1 MEGDRLF
8 TSPSILHFTWNYLE
22 LSNMSQQPVVVGTKR
37 GGSNFTERIYPYLSI
52 LPVLLVI
59 ALFAIYPIIHAVR
72 MSFYRY
78 MLTRPGDH
86 PFIGLQNFINV
97 TTSYYFKNSIT
108 VTAIYA
114 VAAVTGVI
122 LFGLGVALLL
132 NSKIRMAGPLKVV
145 ILLPWAL
152 PAVVS
157 GLLWKWILN
166 ADFGIL
172 NGILYAVGL
181 IDNYIPFLANPTLA
195 RISLIM
201 AHIWKEGPLVAI
213 FFLAGLQLIP
223 DELYESARI
232 DGGGGWRIFRF
243 ITLPLLRPV
252 LLVVIVYETMTA
264 ILTFDT
270 IYVMT
275 GGGPADSTALISWFA
290 YVEIFKS
297 LNLGNG
303 VALAI
308 IIAMITLV
316 LILLYLRVLR
326 TEETEII

>member
-1 MEGDRLF
+1 MTQRMIFKPKLGRAKITD
-8 TSPSILHFTWNYLE
+8 
-22 LSNMSQQPVVVGTKR
+22 
-37 GGSNFTERIYPYLSI
+37 RIYPYLSI
-52 LPVLLVI
+52 LPVFLVI

-78 MLTRPGDH
+78 LLTRPGDH
-86 PFIGLQNFINV
+86 PFVGLDNFISV
-97 TTSYYFKNSIT
+97 ITSYYFKNSIT
-108 VTAIYA
+108 VTAIYT

-172 NGILYAVGL
+172 NGILYAFGL
-181 IDNYIPFLANPTLA
+181 IDNYIPFLADPTLA
-195 RISLIM
+195 KISLIM

-223 DELYESARI
+223 EELYESAKI
-232 DGGGGWRIFRF
+232 DGGGGWRIFRM
-243 ITLPLLRPV
+243 ITLPLLFPV
-252 LLVVIVYETMTA
+252 LLVVVVYETMTA

-275 GGGPADSTALISWFA
+275 GGGPANATALISWFA
-290 YVEIFKS
+290 YAEIFKS
-297 LNLGNG
+297 LNLGHG

-308 IIAMITLV
+308 IIALITLV

-326 TEETEII
+326 TEEATI

>member
-1 MEGDRLF
+1 MTQQQIVYEPKRIKA
-8 TSPSILHFTWNYLE
+8 PIWN
-22 LSNMSQQPVVVGTKR
+22 
-37 GGSNFTERIYPYLSI
+37 RIYPYLSI
-52 LPVLLVI
+52 LPVALVI

-72 MSFYRY
+72 MSFYQY
-78 MLTRPGDH
+78 LLTKPNQH
-86 PFIGLQNFINV
+86 PFVGLENFIDV
-97 TTSYYFKNSIT
+97 LSSYYFKNSIQIT
-108 VTAIYA
+108 GIYT
-114 VAAVTGVI
+114 VAAVVGVI
-122 LFGLGVALLL
+122 IYGLGVALLM
-132 NSKIRMAGPLKVV
+132 NSKIRLSTPLKIV

-172 NGILYAVGL
+172 NGMLYSIGL
-181 IDNYIPFLANPTLA
+181 IDSYIPFLADPTLA
-195 RISLIM
+195 KASLIM
-201 AHIWKEGPLVAI
+201 AFIWKEGPLVAI

-223 DELYESARI
+223 DELYEAARI
-232 DGGGGWRIFRF
+232 DGGAGWRILRYV
-243 ITLPLLRPV
+243 TLPLLRPIF
-252 LLVVIVYETMTA
+252 LVVIVYETMTA

-290 YVEIFKS
+290 YAEIFKA
-297 LNLGNG
+297 LNLGHG

-308 IIAMITLV
+308 IIALITLV

-326 TEETEII
+326 TEEMAV

>member
-1 MEGDRLF
+1 
-8 TSPSILHFTWNYLE
+8 
-22 LSNMSQQPVVVGTKR
+22 
-37 GGSNFTERIYPYLSI
+37 
-52 LPVLLVI
+52 
-59 ALFAIYPIIHAVR
+59 
-72 MSFYRY
+72 MSFYQY
-78 MLTRPGDH
+78 LLTRPGDN
-86 PFIGLQNFINV
+86 PFVGFQNYINV

-108 VTAIYA
+108 VTAIYT

-132 NSKIRMAGPLKVV
+132 NSKIKMAAPLKVV

-172 NGILYAVGL
+172 NGILYAAGL
-181 IDNYIPFLANPTLA
+181 IENYIPFLADPTLA
-195 RISLIM
+195 KISLIM

-223 DELYESARI
+223 AELYESARI
-232 DGGGGWRIFRF
+232 DGGGGWRIFRH

-252 LLVVIVYETMTA
+252 FLVVVVYETMTA
-264 ILTFDT
+264 LLTFDT

-275 GGGPADSTALISWFA
+275 GGGPADATALISWFA
-290 YVEIFKS
+290 YAEIFKS

-308 IIAMITLV
+308 IIAMITLA
-316 LILLYLRVLR
+316 LIMMYLRVLR
-326 TEETEII
+326 TEETAIL